1 MSLHPDSST
10 NYPTSLSGWGPK
22 KLSVQCTHSP
32 FKLLNFKTNSV
43 CYNNNDTST
52 KEWFS
57 LSRLAFKDFHPSI
70 LSQPNPSTG
79 LSIQTHFMVIKA
91 ENGWMWMNL
100 DENRWKWMK
109 ISAALHDINISDAVI
124 SGQTDGDKLN
134 CGSKL
139 YLSSFPF
146 SEISV
151 HIYAEIWSI

>member
-1 MSLHPDSST
+1 
-10 NYPTSLSGWGPK
+10 
-22 KLSVQCTHSP
+22 
-32 FKLLNFKTNSV
+32 
-43 CYNNNDTST
+43 
-52 KEWFS
+52 
-57 LSRLAFKDFHPSI
+57 
-70 LSQPNPSTG
+70 
-79 LSIQTHFMVIKA
+79 
-91 ENGWMWMNL
+91 MNL

-151 HIYAEIWSI
+151 HMVHIMDTILQRRGHMKIAFSVNSSMIKRSIYTLVVPFFLVCKRWMREQTRSGLLTFVPLGIFFGQLCSAAFWTKQK